1 MPAQVTSEATIAK
14 KTDTAKKLDELLK
27 FVAAEGHVVVHTPP
41 LDLAVAKQVGVPPAW
56 LDALTGP
63 VTVSEQILTLWR
75 SLAKV
80 MPRTR
85 TAYAAHAVA
94 LVAVQTDTYPLSL
107 LYCFDLGTRWS
118 ARRGFLPGGP
128 LPEVASRFP
137 VDLSP
142 LYALHDGLVHMSSGE
157 AGPLPME
164 EWTAISDEQ
173 GGELMEVLSEGGR
186 GLGFDLSVDPVRSY
200 WLDADNEK
208 NPVREVEDPWAFMD
222 QFMAGW
228 LERQE

>member
-1 MPAQVTSEATIAK
+1 MTVERLGGGGVQRRGLMPGGCLVGRRQDRRSGDALRRGTEDAVRSEAQVMRALVIRL
-14 KTDTAKKLDELLK
+14 TA
-27 FVAAEGHVVVHTPP
+27 GQPGVVVTVVMMIAPTP
-41 LDLAVAKQVGVPPAW
+41 DVG
-56 LDALTGP
+56 
-63 VTVSEQILTLWR
+63 
-75 SLAKV
+75 
-80 MPRTR
+80 M
-85 TAYAAHAVA
+85 VA

-222 QFMAGW
+222 QFMVGW